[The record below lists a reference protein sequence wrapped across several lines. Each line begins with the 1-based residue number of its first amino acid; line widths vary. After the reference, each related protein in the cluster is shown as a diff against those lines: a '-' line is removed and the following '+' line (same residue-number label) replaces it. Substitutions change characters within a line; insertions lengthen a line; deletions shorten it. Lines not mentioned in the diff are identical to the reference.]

1 MSSSVAAA
9 APFDVPKYWQFPPF
23 FTLQPVLETRE
34 KQLKLWR
41 ELILTYHEHARL
53 YSMGPPSSF
62 PLFKNEALD
71 RQLSPE
77 GIEAVVASLVAA
89 GEAEWEDAAT
99 RSNLLVY
106 WKTPEALARDIAS
119 WAAQKLSKFDCVV
132 AVVELHSDEDSPF
145 LGVDPALI
153 VKALGLLEE
162 EGKCVIIGEESA
174 RGVKFS
180 V

>member
-9 APFDVPKYWQFPPF
+9 APFDLPKYWQFPPF

-99 RSNLLVY
+99 RTNLMIF
-106 WKTPEALARDIAS
+106 WKTPEALARDIAQ
-119 WAAQKLSKFDCVV
+119 WAAQNLTKFDSVV
-132 AVVELHSDEDSPF
+132 TVAEIHAEEQSPF
-145 LGVDPALI
+145 FGVDPAL
-153 VKALGLLEE
+153 VLRALRLLEE
-162 EGKCVIIGEESA
+162 EGKAHVIDQV
-174 RGVKFS
+174 GVKFQL
-180 V
+180 